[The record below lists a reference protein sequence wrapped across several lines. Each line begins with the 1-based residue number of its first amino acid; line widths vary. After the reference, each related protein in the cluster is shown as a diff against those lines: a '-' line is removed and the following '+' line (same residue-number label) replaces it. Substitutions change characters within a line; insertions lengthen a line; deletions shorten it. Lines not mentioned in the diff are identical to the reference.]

1 MGLVSPASTISEARS
16 VTTSRVTTGAK
27 VFVSAPRTLATAAL
41 GGLLLA
47 LSLPPWPGSTGT
59 WPLGVVGAAVVF
71 AAVDGRRLRARLGA
85 GMAAGLGL
93 YLPGLWWMRDF
104 SLPGFLATVVL
115 ESAILAGATAL
126 VPGGARSRAG
136 PGLRLA
142 AFPAA
147 LVLAEAVRGVWP
159 FGGLPLAGIELGQ
172 VAGPLAPAARLGG
185 RLLVVGLVALAGA
198 AAATAVRR
206 RRPTDPPA
214 TARRR
219 PLPSGAATRLVPALA
234 AVAVVVAPSAGAV
247 APSGRSNG
255 TLDGGRG
262 AGRRPARV
270 AGGRQRPDAR
280 ASTPTWSASAGVG
293 AGADVVLWPED
304 VVDVDG
310 VFAGSPEEQALS
322 ALAAELRT
330 TLVVGIT
337 EDVGDD
343 RFRNASVAFGPDGR
357 VVDRYDKVHRVPFGE
372 YIPARSF
379 FARLGDVSAVPRD
392 AIAGTG
398 PGVVDTPA
406 GRFGVLISYE
416 VFFQDRGRDAVR
428 AGGRL
433 LLVPTNASSYVD
445 AQVPAQQLAVA
456 RLRALETGRWVV
468 QAAPTGYSAVVDH
481 QGHVLARSGL
491 GGAAVLR
498 HEVQLRTGRT
508 VFVSL
513 GPAPV
518 LLARR
523 RHPRPRPLAAQ
534 SRGRR
539 VTVRPP
545 AWLDFGAGREGAP
558 VDDFSVHVRVSE
570 TQATVTVAGDLDV
583 ATAPVLREQLQAL
596 IAEGAQRLMVDLRRV
611 TFIESVALGVII
623 AARKQLGSAD
633 KRLCVVLDPGQ
644 TYDPQGVQRHRAR
657 RGLPDPSHAR
667 SGRGGLRRRPVG
679 RLGRPAQAGSGG
691 LGGQVEVDH
700 LEAEHPVLGHVGDD
714 PPVAAARLPFDAQ
727 HGHVAVAAPPG
738 RACRAPPGPCAP
750 AAAAPPRPRPG
761 HPRGRPPGSRW
772 GCRTAARGRTRCR
785 PSPAPPT
792 TAAWR
797 TPAAGSTAGAGRR
810 PATTPR
816 AGPAGRPAPRPSS
829 PRSRRCRC
837 GTWAGASHD
846 APRIR
851 RRLTPAFYGA
861 ACF

>member
-1 MGLVSPASTISEARS
+1 M
-16 VTTSRVTTGAK
+16 
-27 VFVSAPRTLATAAL
+27 SAPRTLATAAL
-41 GGLLLA
+41 GGLILA

-59 WPLGVVGAAVVF
+59 WWLGVIGAALVF
-71 AAVDGRRLRARLGA
+71 AAVDGRRLRARMGA

-126 VPGGARSRAG
+126 VPTGVRSRAG
-136 PGLRLA
+136 PRLRLA

-147 LVLAEAVRGVWP
+147 LVLAEAARGVWP

-206 RRPTDPPA
+206 RRPA
-214 TARRR
+214 
-219 PLPSGAATRLVPALA
+219 LVPALA
-234 AVAVVVAPSAGAV
+234 AVAVVLVTAVAGAV
-247 APSGRSNG
+247 APSGRYNG
-255 TLDGGRG
+255 TLDVAAVQGGGQRG
-262 AGRRPARV
+262 FRAVDSDPTLVFDAHLDASARV
-270 AGGRQRPDAR
+270 
-280 ASTPTWSASAGVG
+280 GV
-293 AGADVVLWPED
+293 GADVVLWPED

-322 ALAAELRT
+322 ALAAELRS

-337 EDVGDD
+337 EDAGDD
-343 RFRNASVAFGPDGR
+343 RFLNASVAFGPDGR

-392 AIAGTG
+392 AVAGTG

-481 QGHVLARSGL
+481 HGHVLARSGL

-518 LLARR
+518 LLAAAVILAIAHGRR
-523 RHPRPRPLAAQ
+523 RVK
-534 SRGRR
+534 SR
-539 VTVRPP
+539 VT
-545 AWLDFGAGREGAP
+545 AGP
-558 VDDFSVHVRVSE
+558 
-570 TQATVTVAGDLDV
+570 
-583 ATAPVLREQLQAL
+583 
-596 IAEGAQRLMVDLRRV
+596 
-611 TFIESVALGVII
+611 
-623 AARKQLGSAD
+623 
-633 KRLCVVLDPGQ
+633 
-644 TYDPQGVQRHRAR
+644 
-657 RGLPDPSHAR
+657 
-667 SGRGGLRRRPVG
+667 
-679 RLGRPAQAGSGG
+679 
-691 LGGQVEVDH
+691 
-700 LEAEHPVLGHVGDD
+700 
-714 PPVAAARLPFDAQ
+714 
-727 HGHVAVAAPPG
+727 PPG
-738 RACRAPPGPCAP
+738 
-750 AAAAPPRPRPG
+750 
-761 HPRGRPPGSRW
+761 
-772 GCRTAARGRTRCR
+772 
-785 PSPAPPT
+785 
-792 TAAWR
+792 
-797 TPAAGSTAGAGRR
+797 
-810 PATTPR
+810 
-816 AGPAGRPAPRPSS
+816 
-829 PRSRRCRC
+829 
-837 GTWAGASHD
+837 
-846 APRIR
+846 
-851 RRLTPAFYGA
+851 
-861 ACF
+861 